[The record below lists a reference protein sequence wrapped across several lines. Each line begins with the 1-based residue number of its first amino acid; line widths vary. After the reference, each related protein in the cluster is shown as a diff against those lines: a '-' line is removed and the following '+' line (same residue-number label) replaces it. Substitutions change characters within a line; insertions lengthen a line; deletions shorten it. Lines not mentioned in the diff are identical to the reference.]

1 MESSNGDV
9 FIIIIDIIKSGHFIY
24 YGLNFIKGEKM
35 IEWMSDLHNYYQYY
49 SYIITSLL
57 QNLQITTT

>member
-1 MESSNGDV
+1 MERSNGDV

-35 IEWMSDLHNYYQYY
+35 IEEMSDLPHYY
-49 SYIITSLL
+49 
-57 QNLQITTT
+57 